1 MLDTFLNFDYY
12 YKTKGYYYRSV
23 TTTKRNYDS
32 RNSYNYQGLR
42 SVREL
47 QWGQIVTSFEKL

>member
-1 MLDTFLNFDYY
+1 MLDTFLNINYY

-32 RNSYNYQGLR
+32 RDSYNYQGLT